1 MGCLGFLSNRSA
13 AGRTGADSKTGI
25 KLVLP
30 LTKRR
35 GHEMNIE
42 IHAPSQIILIVS
54 LGISALALVCYVI
67 LAPSAAFW
75 MALMANAIMVLGTL
89 VKT

>member
-1 MGCLGFLSNRSA
+1 M
-13 AGRTGADSKTGI
+13 K
-25 KLVLP
+25 
-30 LTKRR
+30 
-35 GHEMNIE
+35 MNIE
-42 IHAPSQIILIVS
+42 THAPSQIILIVS
-54 LGISALALVCYVI
+54 LGLSALALVCYVI

>member
-1 MGCLGFLSNRSA
+1 MNRLCGWSNW
-13 AGRTGADSKTGI
+13 ADTETKI

-42 IHAPSQIILIVS
+42 THAPSQIILIVS

>member
-1 MGCLGFLSNRSA
+1 MNAPCLGDWPISA
-13 AGRTGADSKTGI
+13 NEKITRDAVGA
-25 KLVLP
+25 LFAHFA
-30 LTKRR
+30 R

-42 IHAPSQIILIVS
+42 THAPSQIILIVS